1 MPFCGTYDAIR
12 SSTIAFTQ
20 TTFEKAKLVAGE
32 DCKSVYVCGCQLGKF
47 ELVKIGKGDRK

>member
-1 MPFCGTYDAIR
+1 MPFCGTYYAIH

-20 TTFEKAKLVAGE
+20 TTFEKAKFVAGE

-47 ELVKIGKGDRK
+47 ELLKIGKGDRK